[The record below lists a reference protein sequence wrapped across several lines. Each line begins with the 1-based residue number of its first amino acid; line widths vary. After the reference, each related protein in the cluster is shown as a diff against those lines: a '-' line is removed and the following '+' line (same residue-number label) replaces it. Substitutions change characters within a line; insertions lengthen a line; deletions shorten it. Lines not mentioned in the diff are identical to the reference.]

1 MSDKSEAKKPTGKS
15 IEDVKQ
21 PGKSAAGPTSKPVI
35 VNNRPILQDPMMVEA
50 ATTQPSTDDEEKPSG
65 NVPASSEKPKLQPL
79 SAPELESTKDDN
91 GADKPTPAAEAPK
104 PAKTEVAGEKVI
116 APLSSPNDQS
126 GDGNKPDTEPTKDTS
141 ETETAEAE
149 VDKPE
154 DSEAAQ
160 EQDKSNEKKADSAE
174 AVEDVEAEA
183 KAEIEHDAAI
193 EKLIDEKKH
202 FLPINSVEKRKTK
215 RFILLGVL
223 LSIVLAAAWV
233 DIALDAGLIQLDNIK
248 PVTHFFSN

>member
-1 MSDKSEAKKPTGKS
+1 MSDAKKPTGKS
-15 IEDVKQ
+15 MEDVKQ

-35 VNNRPILQDPMMVEA
+35 VNNRPILQDPMMVETVA
-50 ATTQPSTDDEEKPSG
+50 QSNVEEDKPSG
-65 NVPASSEKPKLQPL
+65 TSPAVDKPKVQPVAA
-79 SAPELESTKDDN
+79 APELATSKDSSGDTL
-91 GADKPTPAAEAPK
+91 ADAADAGKK
-104 PAKTEVAGEKVI
+104 PAKTEIAGEKVI
-116 APLSSPNDQS
+116 APLASAPESASSEE
-126 GDGNKPDTEPTKDTS
+126 KS
-141 ETETAEAE
+141 ETEVGKEANTTKAPE
-149 VDKPE
+149 PEESKP
-154 DSEAAQ
+154 DDGEAAE

-183 KAEIEHDAAI
+183 KAEAEHDAAI
-193 EKLIDEKKH
+193 EKMIDEKKH

-233 DIALDAGLIQLDNIK
+233 DIALDAGLIQLDNVK